1 LSEAVGTVDRPTW
14 ARLATTAVFA
24 LHAVIFAAWT
34 PHIPLVKE
42 RLGLDDG
49 TLGLALLG
57 APFGAVCAML
67 VAGSAVSRWGSRL
80 VIAVSLTGYALSSI
94 GLGLAGSWLGLFS
107 VLFVWGA
114 FQSTLDI
121 AMNAQAVVIETGY
134 RRPIMA
140 SFHAGWSLAA
150 FAGAGL
156 GTLAVA
162 SGVAL
167 IWQTLVLGCV
177 IAAIAWPLTHP
188 LLRNDSS
195 TDGHKL
201 ALPWRSRTLVV
212 LSALMFAG
220 LFCEGAMGDWTAVYL
235 RESLHAP
242 TRLVGSGYA
251 AFAVAMFTGRSTG
264 DWLVARFGGRRVVG
278 TLAAL
283 GAVGLASALL
293 VGRPWAALVGFVLF
307 GLGLSGIVPVV
318 YRAAAAIPGLH
329 AGQAIAGASTAGWA
343 GMLLGPPAIGLFS
356 HATSLPLALGLLP
369 VLCATVALGAR
380 ALR

>member
-1 LSEAVGTVDRPTW
+1 LFEAVATIDRPSG
-14 ARLATTAVFA
+14 ARRATTAVFA

-42 RLGLDDG
+42 RLGLDNG

-57 APFGAVCAML
+57 APLGAVCAML

-80 VIAVSLTGYALSSI
+80 VIAVSLTGYAISSV

-121 AMNAQAVVIETGY
+121 AMNAQAVAVETGY

-140 SFHAGWSLAA
+140 SFHAGWSLAG

-162 SGVAL
+162 FGVPL
-167 IWQTLVLGCV
+167 VWQMLVLSCAV
-177 IAAIAWPLTHP
+177 AAMVWPLTLP
-188 LLRNDSS
+188 LLRGDSS
-195 TDGHKL
+195 TEDHRF
-201 ALPWRSRTLVV
+201 ALPWRSRALVV
-212 LSALMFAG
+212 FSGLMFAG

-242 TRLVGSGYA
+242 ARLVGSGYA
-251 AFAVAMFTGRSTG
+251 AFAVAMFTGRSMG
-264 DWLVARFGGRRVVG
+264 DWLVARFGNRRVVG
-278 TLAAL
+278 TLAAV
-283 GAVGLASALL
+283 GALGLAAALL
-293 VGRPWAALVGFVLF
+293 AGEPWAALIGFVLF
-307 GLGLSGIVPVV
+307 GLGLSSVVPVV

-329 AGQAIAGASTAGWA
+329 AGEAIAGASTAGWA

-356 HATSLPLALGLLP
+356 HATSLPLALGILP
-369 VLCATVALGAR
+369 LLCATVALGAR